1 MDIVKIDDPRLD
13 ESFSFLFAFRKGDAV
28 LIKAQRESRGEIT
41 DGVYIGDFPKH
52 VAGVLNP
59 RGLTL
64 YEVKTANDVL
74 QIVDEKELQKVS

>member
-1 MDIVKIDDPRLD
+1 MDIIRIDDPRLD

-28 LIKAQRESRGEIT
+28 LIKGQLGSRGEIT

-59 RGLTL
+59 RWLTL
-64 YEVKTANDVL
+64 YEVKTGNEIL
-74 QIVDEKELQKVS
+74 QNR

>member
-1 MDIVKIDDPRLD
+1 MDIIKIDDPRLD

-28 LIKAQRESRGEIT
+28 LIKDQRGSRGEIT

-52 VAGVLNP
+52 VAGVLNR

-64 YEVKTANDVL
+64 YEVKIENDVL
-74 QIVDEKELQKVS
+74 QIIDEKELQKVS